1 MQDSSI
7 AINPLSRVQLHEQS
21 VDSHNQCDIAIIG
34 AGISCSYTVIN
45 YISLMLQRASSQR
58 VKLVI
63 IDKAGE
69 FWTGIPYGNR
79 SGQQSLIISSL
90 QEFFPQ
96 PELDNFKEWLNRN
109 YREVFNT
116 PDRQAGLLVSQW
128 QELYA
133 ADMSA
138 GRWDEL
144 FIPRYTVGL
153 YLKERIDQLLQAAQK
168 LVECHLVAAE
178 VIDVQA
184 VGDQYQIEMAT
195 EGQSQSFL
203 TAKKVILAMG
213 SPPNKVNQLAPDAL
227 LGDKFCYVENMYEP
241 TQSFNI
247 ERIGQILKKSA
258 NSQQNQVVIVG
269 SNASALETIYSLSN
283 HPETFRSIGK
293 FIVISPNASFPHRIC
308 RATTTDR
315 YQPKSLQAL
324 LQSSEPTAQKILIA
338 VQEDV
343 IQALAQNETVG
354 STYAII
360 SKGIIAVLQKLSPDE
375 QKLFVVKYGVEIG
388 KFQRRA
394 SNDYLNVIEHL
405 MTIGKLEFI
414 KGKLTQTYSLND
426 QEQSFKFID
435 ASQQEQKFS
444 TAVQVLINCAGSQ
457 DLLSSSS
464 SLINNLIKRG
474 IAIPNDSNCGF
485 LVNENFEVNHNFY
498 LVGPLIAGNIN
509 SKFKVWHA
517 ESCARIINLSQQLAV
532 VLANDHDLGSDTTL
546 TCDSNSGYEMIG
558 LNSNSLYPERRAG
571 IEKIV
576 NT

>member
-1 MQDSSI
+1 MQNSSI
-7 AINPLSRVQLHEQS
+7 TINPLSRVQLHEQS
-21 VDSHNQCDIAIIG
+21 VDNQCDIAIIG
-34 AGISCSYTVIN
+34 AGISCSYTVIH
-45 YISLMLQRASSQR
+45 YISLLLQRSPRQR
-58 VKLVI
+58 VKLVV

-109 YREVFNT
+109 YREVFDT

-128 QELYA
+128 QERYA

-138 GRWDEL
+138 GCWNEL

-153 YLKERIDQLLQAAQK
+153 YLKERIDRLLQAAQD

-178 VIDVQA
+178 AIDIQA
-184 VGDQYQIEMAT
+184 MGDQYQIEMAT
-195 EGQSQSFL
+195 EGQPQSFL

-227 LGDKFCYVENMYEP
+227 RGDTFCYIENMYEP

-258 NSQQNQVVIVG
+258 DPQQNQVVIVG
-269 SNASALETIYSLSN
+269 SNASALETIYSLNN
-283 HPETFRSIGK
+283 HPETCRAIGK
-293 FIVISPNASFPHRIC
+293 LIVISPNASFPHRIC
-308 RATTTDR
+308 PATTTDR
-315 YQPKSLQAL
+315 YQPQSLQTL
-324 LQSSEPTAQKILIA
+324 LQSSEPTAKQMLIA

-343 IQALAQNETVG
+343 DRALAQQETVG

-360 SKGIIAVLQKLSPDE
+360 SKSIIDVLQRLSPDE
-375 QKLFVVKYGVEIG
+375 QKLFVIKYGVEIG

-394 SNDYLNVIEHL
+394 GNDYLNVFEHL
-405 MTIGKLEFI
+405 MSIGKLEFI

-426 QEQSFKFID
+426 QEQSFEFID
-435 ASQQEQKFS
+435 ANQQEQQFP

-457 DLLSSSS
+457 DLMASSSP
-464 SLINNLIKRG
+464 LINNLIQRG
-474 IAIPNDSNCGF
+474 IAIPNDSNYGF
-485 LVNENFEVNHNFY
+485 LVNENFEINNNFY
-498 LVGPLIAGNIN
+498 LMGPLVAGNIN

-517 ESCARIINLSQQLAV
+517 ESCARIINLSQQLAA
-532 VLANDHDLGSDTTL
+532 VLATDSASGSDATL
-546 TCDSNSGYEMIG
+546 ICDSNSGYELIHHTQKRDQF
-558 LNSNSLYPERRAG
+558 LK
-571 IEKIV
+571 KIV